1 MRSRKHFPMHCLI
14 IVILKNIDTLCFIAS
29 DLGKGTWFSHKGGQ
43 TGAAG
48 ETRWSLLFGEQKI
61 YTCSLF
67 HWAAATAMFNSTN
80 ENNYL
85 RPLRYK
91 KKPFSTRRRL
101 ISFSPL
107 RRVKIRTGSAS
118 VTVCMRAK
126 IRRMVCIVVELKLI
140 SQPCSCACTWSHHK
154 HDAKALRAWSSSA
167 TLTCLILWAKCPEL
181 WGWGHRC

>member
-1 MRSRKHFPMHCLI
+1 MRSRKHSPMHCLK

-85 RPLRYK
+85 RPLDEIQEKTIFYTTPLDKFLASSQSKDSHRFC
-91 KKPFSTRRRL
+91 FSDSLYAREDMTYGLHRCGAEVN
-101 ISFSPL
+101 F
-107 RRVKIRTGSAS
+107 
-118 VTVCMRAK
+118 
-126 IRRMVCIVVELKLI
+126 
-140 SQPCSCACTWSHHK
+140 
-154 HDAKALRAWSSSA
+154 A
-167 TLTCLILWAKCPEL
+167 TLQLCMYMVSP
-181 WGWGHRC
+181 

>member
-1 MRSRKHFPMHCLI
+1 MRSRKHSPMHCLK

-85 RPLRYK
+85 RPLDEIQEKTIFYTTPLDKFLASSQSKDSHRFC
-91 KKPFSTRRRL
+91 FSDSLYAREDTTYGLHRCGAEVN
-101 ISFSPL
+101 F
-107 RRVKIRTGSAS
+107 
-118 VTVCMRAK
+118 
-126 IRRMVCIVVELKLI
+126 
-140 SQPCSCACTWSHHK
+140 
-154 HDAKALRAWSSSA
+154 A
-167 TLTCLILWAKCPEL
+167 TLQLCMYMVSP
-181 WGWGHRC
+181 